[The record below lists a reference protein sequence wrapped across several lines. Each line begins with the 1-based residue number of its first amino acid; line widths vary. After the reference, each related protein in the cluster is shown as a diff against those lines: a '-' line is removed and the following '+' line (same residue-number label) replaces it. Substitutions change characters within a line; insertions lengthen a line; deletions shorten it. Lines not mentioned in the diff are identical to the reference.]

1 MAGTVIELASK
12 PNLTAHQHQMHDE
25 SMSHGN
31 VEYSEA
37 EVPLNLGRRQRQV
50 CFNKKDI
57 AVILGSWVCY
67 AVTFIT
73 INGVRGYRSIPWT
86 LGVTRQFQIIGF
98 LLSLMYH
105 FFQRIAPKLYL
116 LLEASMGSYLQNY
129 EAILRNS
136 SVRPNTSLV
145 WRAILMIFIII
156 PSGLSVIY
164 KNFDHGVGFSEI
176 NSGGNKY
183 GWTPPAGV
191 ENFEMGEIGL
201 SVMANSTQPFASAT
215 FNDPALPV
223 FPAAYGF
230 NTLLLSDTSSAR
242 LDGPVP
248 AYLREL
254 QGPMKVDEAYTLAAD
269 VHGVVTSYNDSIEIL
284 RNDDNFWN
292 YYLGMTGNNEDRYI
306 SASNQS
312 AKDSFLAGEVASTD
326 MYHGWTLSLLMND
339 LQVLNDSWAF
349 AAFVNESLYST
360 EASDGH
366 VAAAFRSSAML
377 FQTRRES
384 CRGTWRITY
393 NSIQL
398 MNGSCDGP
406 RLPESSQKVFTKNSL
421 ALRTFYTPMLCEY
434 LQDFSSSRN
443 ASVWKIPTFATVMAG
458 MYWSRVTRMRG
469 HTPEEVPYHVQDR
482 LVSER
487 VVMNTSPWLL
497 FVFAIFPALT
507 TLAFLSCLALYRV
520 PLDSEGF
527 GTVALLAGVRPDTL
541 AVLGGASTSG
551 KLKRPVRVRFAQRNK
566 GLYKDEQHIEYVL
579 VDGARHDE
587 RSSPVLRQKIIDG
600 SKYRPLV

>member
-1 MAGTVIELASK
+1 MAGTVIELASR
-12 PNLTAHQHQMHDE
+12 PDLNAYQHQTQDK
-25 SMSHGN
+25 SMSYSS
-31 VEYSEA
+31 VQYSEA
-37 EVPLNLGRRQRQV
+37 QVPLNLGRPQRKKR
-50 CFNKKDI
+50 FNIKDA
-57 AVILGSWVCY
+57 AVILGNWICF
-67 AVTFIT
+67 AVACIT
-73 INGVRGYRSIPWT
+73 INGVPGYRSIPWS

-98 LLSLMYH
+98 LLSLMYQ
-105 FFQRIAPKLYL
+105 FFQRIAPKFYL

-136 SVRPNTSLV
+136 SVRPNTNPV

-164 KNFDHGVGFSEI
+164 KNFDHGVGYSNI
-176 NSGGNKY
+176 NSGGNNY
-183 GWTPPAGV
+183 SWTPPAGV

-201 SVMANSTQPFASAT
+201 SIMANSTQPFASAT
-215 FNDPALPV
+215 FSDPALPV

-230 NTLLLSDTSSAR
+230 NTLLLSNTSSAR

-254 QGPMKVDEAYTLAAD
+254 QGPMKVDEAYMLTAD
-269 VHGVVTSYNDSIEIL
+269 VHGVVTSYNDSIETL

-292 YYLGMTGNNEDRYI
+292 YYLGMTGDNEDRYI

-312 AKDSFLAGEVASTD
+312 AKDSFLASEVASTD

-339 LQVLNDSWAF
+339 LGLLNDSWAF
-349 AAFVNESLYST
+349 AAFVNESLYYT
-360 EASDGH
+360 EASDGDI
-366 VAAAFRSSAML
+366 AAAFRSSAML

-398 MNGSCDGP
+398 INGSCDGP
-406 RLPESSQKVFTKNSL
+406 RLPESSQEVFTKNTL

-434 LQDFSSSRN
+434 LQDLSSSRN
-443 ASVWKIPTFATVMAG
+443 ASVWKVPTVATVMAG

-469 HTPEEVPYHVQDR
+469 KTPEEVPYHVQDR

-487 VVMNTSPWLL
+487 VVMNSSPWLL

-507 TLAFLSCLALYRV
+507 TLASLGCLALYSV
-520 PLDSEGF
+520 PLDGEGF

-541 AVLGGASTSG
+541 AILDGASTSG
-551 KLKRPVRVRFAQRNK
+551 KLKRSVSVRFVERNR
-566 GLYKDEQHIEYVL
+566 GLRKDDQHIEYVL
-579 VDGARHDE
+579 VDGTRHDE
-587 RSSPVLRQKIIDG
+587 RPSPVLRQKIIDG
-600 SKYRPLV
+600 PKYRPLA